1 MGEPF
6 FIFES
11 ITSALKAQDLLQK
24 NGFIVKM
31 ERLTLTGKGYGS
43 IRGCG
48 HGIYI
53 LRGNLEAAEELIS
66 WACIN
71 HYTKK

>member
-24 NGFIVKM
+24 NGFVVRM
-31 ERLTLTGKGYGS
+31 ERLTLTGIGYGGLK
-43 IRGCG
+43 GCG

-53 LRGNLEAAEELIS
+53 LRGCLETAEELVS
-66 WACIN
+66 RACIS